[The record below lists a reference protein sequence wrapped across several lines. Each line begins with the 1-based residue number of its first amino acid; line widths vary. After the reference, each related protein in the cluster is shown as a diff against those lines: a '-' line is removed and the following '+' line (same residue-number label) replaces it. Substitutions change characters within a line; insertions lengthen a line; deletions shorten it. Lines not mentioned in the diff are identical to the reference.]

1 MSTLSLH
8 FFHSG
13 HQGRSTLLR
22 AVEAVERWTER
33 HRQRRALLD
42 LPETTLHDIGL
53 SKADVYA
60 EATKPFWRG

>member
-8 FFHSG
+8 SYHSS
-13 HQGRSTLLR
+13 HESRSLLLR
-22 AVEAVERWTER
+22 AVEVLERWGER

-42 LPETTLHDIGL
+42 LSEDTLHDIGL
-53 SKADVYA
+53 SRADVYG